1 MATPAATPTA
11 EETPTEAT
19 DAVRL
24 DGLPGDLISSIFCV
38 SSSPRDL
45 AACAATCTL
54 FRGLVATG
62 DPWRSLLWRTFDVFD
77 ECADPRSLL
86 ASFHRRAPQRLALRG
101 FLCDGGVDGW
111 ETAKNASS
119 AGNASTAAGLS
130 EPVLQLRTLPQTTAS
145 FWMTNAFLD
154 SDWRVY
160 CSDSSERNISL
171 VAAVV
176 SPDAEASSALERE
189 RARRAYMIERLYFV
203 AETLWAWTVNGFGGL
218 RSSNPHPNP
227 SPTRSQSCT
236 LTLTLTLTPLL
247 SRSRRAGQLQHG
259 DARARDALGLG
270 PASGARPPAPRHMPS
285 LP

>member
-62 DPWRSLLWRTFDVFD
+62 DPWKSLLWRTFDVFD

-111 ETAKNASS
+111 ETGESS
-119 AGNASTAAGLS
+119 AGNATTAAGLS

-176 SPDAEASSALERE
+176 SPDAEAASALERE

-218 RSSNPHPNP
+218 GSPNP
-227 SPTRSQSCT
+227 SPTRSQSRT
-236 LTLTLTLTPLL
+236 LTLTLTVTPPL

-259 DARARDALGLG
+259 DAGARDALGLG

-285 LP
+285 LPEP

>member
-1 MATPAATPTA
+1 MATRSATPTA

-111 ETAKNASS
+111 ETGESS
-119 AGNASTAAGLS
+119 AGNATTAAGLS

-176 SPDAEASSALERE
+176 SPDVEAASALERE

-227 SPTRSQSCT
+227 GPTRSQSCT

-259 DARARDALGLG
+259 DAGARDALGLG
-270 PASGARPPAPRHMPS
+270 PASGARPPTPRHMPW